1 MLTRQTNIIWVA
13 FVMAVSI
20 VRELKEADIVEL
32 GEEEDTTT
40 STRRA
45 WQMYDPLA
53 ADAQFP
59 GIPKLPT
66 PEINWN

>member
-1 MLTRQTNIIWVA
+1 
-13 FVMAVSI
+13 MAVSI

-32 GEEEDTTT
+32 GEEEDPTT

-45 WQMYDPLA
+45 WLMFDPLA
-53 ADAQFP
+53 ADARFP

-66 PEINWN
+66 PELN